1 MYVTICRAMESHLRL
16 QGLPHIARKKLQY
29 IAPNVSHSSY

>member
-1 MYVTICRAMESHLRL
+1 MYVTIYRAMEAHLRL
-16 QGLPHIARKKLQY
+16 QGLPNIAKKKLQY